1 MTSLSIGAAIFI
13 ALKPL
18 VKILAN
24 AAMGFYLAKKNVMSV
39 ETSRNISYIVVNF
52 LAPSLMFSRIV
63 QAIDSDDMKI
73 VGIIFLTSFM
83 FQLYGI
89 GFGFFTH
96 FLTPNPRNFLGGLL
110 MISALNNNGDLPIAY
125 VTTLASGTAFSA
137 ADGDKGV
144 AYAIIFSTST
154 MISLFNCG
162 GYRLIE
168 RDFRAEKKTD
178 EEESP
183 SEPDSE
189 KNLSQEEST
198 DHPAMLV
205 CTRTSTN
212 RSNLSQ
218 STSRILARSDSQV
231 EADVNIL
238 TNITS
243 HKSLSK
249 TAPVTRTE
257 ALKIKAAPF
266 VEKYTMVRDKL
277 HLRFVEQ
284 FLLNFLKPSAFAAAL
299 AIIICVIPPVHRL
312 FYKSPHYHGPHIRDA
327 PDGLPPLDFI
337 MNICAFLGNAVV
349 PLGLAMLGATVARM
363 KLGALPKGYWKTIV
377 LIVIFKLIVLPII
390 AIAWVTRLQKI
401 GWIEDDKMAS
411 FAMVMTAC
419 TPAATTQVYLTQ
431 MFMPEHGTH
440 HQLNYVSVHIIC
452 QYIALVV
459 TLPIA
464 VVYTLKNVVHV

>member
-1 MTSLSIGAAIFI
+1 MSSLSIGAAIYI

-24 AAMGFYLAKKNVMSV
+24 SAMGFYLAKKNVMSV
-39 ETSRNISYIVVNF
+39 ETSRNISYLVVNF
-52 LAPSLMFSRIV
+52 LAPALMFSRII

-73 VGIIFLTSFM
+73 VGIIFLTSLM
-83 FQLYGI
+83 FQVYGI
-89 GFGFFTH
+89 GFGTLTH
-96 FLTPNPRNFLGGLL
+96 YITPNPQNFFGGIL

-125 VTTLASGTAFSA
+125 VTTLAAGTAFSP

-168 RDFRAEKKTD
+168 RDFKRVKEEPESD
-178 EEESP
+178 ETYEDKNEES
-183 SEPDSE
+183 SETPAVLVRSE
-189 KNLSQEEST
+189 SESELSHT
-198 DHPAMLV
+198 
-205 CTRTSTN
+205 
-212 RSNLSQ
+212 
-218 STSRILARSDSQV
+218 TSRVISRPHSQV
-231 EADVNIL
+231 EADLNIL
-238 TNITS
+238 TQIES
-243 HKSLSK
+243 HVTIPKKAPSSK
-249 TAPVTRTE
+249 INS
-257 ALKIKAAPF
+257 LKIKAEPWIA
-266 VEKYTMVRDKL
+266 KYVKVRDTL
-277 HLRFVEQ
+277 HLGFVEQ
-284 FLLNFLKPSAFAAAL
+284 FLLNFLKPTAFAAAL

-312 FYKSPHYHGPHIRDA
+312 FYKNPNYHGPHIRDA

-363 KLGALPKGYWKTIV
+363 RLTSLPKGYWKTIV
-377 LIVIFKLIVLPII
+377 SIVVFKLIVLPII
-390 AIAWVTRLQKI
+390 AIAWVTRLQNI
-401 GWIEDDKMAS
+401 EWIDKNDKMAS

-431 MFMPEHGTH
+431 MFMPETGTH
-440 HQLNYVSVHIIC
+440 QQLNLVSIHIIC
-452 QYIALVV
+452 QYVALVV

>member
-1 MTSLSIGAAIFI
+1 MSSLSIGAAIFI

-24 AAMGFYLAKKNVMSV
+24 SAMGFYLAKKNIMSV
-39 ETSRNISYIVVNF
+39 ETSRNISYLVVNF
-52 LAPSLMFSRIV
+52 LAPSLMFSRII

-73 VGIIFLTSFM
+73 VGIIFLTSLM
-83 FQLYGI
+83 FQVYGI
-89 GFGFFTH
+89 GFGTLTH
-96 FLTPNPRNFLGGLL
+96 YITPNPQNFFGGIL

-125 VTTLASGTAFSA
+125 VTTLAAGTAFSA

-168 RDFRAEKKTD
+168 RDFKHVKEEPESDHSYEEKN
-178 EEESP
+178 EES
-183 SEPDSE
+183 SES
-189 KNLSQEEST
+189 
-198 DHPAMLV
+198 PAMLV
-205 CTRTSTN
+205 
-212 RSNLSQ
+212 RSESESDLSHT
-218 STSRILARSDSQV
+218 TSRVISRPHSQV
-231 EADVNIL
+231 EADLNIL
-238 TNITS
+238 TQIESHVTIPKKMPTS
-243 HKSLSK
+243 
-249 TAPVTRTE
+249 
-257 ALKIKAAPF
+257 KIESFKVKAEPWVA
-266 VEKYTMVRDKL
+266 KYVKIRDTL
-277 HLRFVEQ
+277 HLGFVEQ
-284 FLLNFLKPSAFAAAL
+284 FFLNFLKPTAFAAAL

-312 FYKSPHYHGPHIRDA
+312 FYKDPNYHGPHIRDA

-363 KLGALPKGYWKTIV
+363 RLTSLPKGYWKTIG
-377 LIVIFKLIVLPII
+377 LIVVFKLIVLPII
-390 AIAWVTRLQKI
+390 AIAWVTRLQNI
-401 GWIEDDKMAS
+401 EWIDRNDKMAS

-431 MFMPEHGTH
+431 MFMPETGTH
-440 HQLNYVSVHIIC
+440 HQLNLVSIHIIC
-452 QYIALVV
+452 QYVALVV

>member
-1 MTSLSIGAAIFI
+1 MSSLSIGAAIFI

-24 AAMGFYLAKKNVMSV
+24 SAMGFYLAKKNIMSV
-39 ETSRNISYIVVNF
+39 ETSRNISYLVVNF
-52 LAPSLMFSRIV
+52 LAPSLMFSRII

-73 VGIIFLTSFM
+73 VGIIFLTSLM
-83 FQLYGI
+83 FQVYGI
-89 GFGFFTH
+89 GFGTLTH
-96 FLTPNPRNFLGGLL
+96 YITPNPQNFFGGIL

-125 VTTLASGTAFSA
+125 VTTLAAGTAFSA

-168 RDFRAEKKTD
+168 RDFKHVKEEPESDHSYEEKN
-178 EEESP
+178 EES
-183 SEPDSE
+183 SES
-189 KNLSQEEST
+189 
-198 DHPAMLV
+198 PAMLV
-205 CTRTSTN
+205 
-212 RSNLSQ
+212 RSESESDLSHT
-218 STSRILARSDSQV
+218 TSRVISRPHSHV
-231 EADVNIL
+231 EADLNIL
-238 TNITS
+238 TQIESHVTIPKKMPTS
-243 HKSLSK
+243 
-249 TAPVTRTE
+249 
-257 ALKIKAAPF
+257 KIESFKVKAEPWVA
-266 VEKYTMVRDKL
+266 KYVKIRDTL
-277 HLRFVEQ
+277 HLGFVEQ
-284 FLLNFLKPSAFAAAL
+284 FFLNFLKPTAFAAAL

-312 FYKSPHYHGPHIRDA
+312 FYKDPNYHGPHIRDA

-363 KLGALPKGYWKTIV
+363 RLTSLPKGYWKTIG
-377 LIVIFKLIVLPII
+377 LIVVFKLIVLPII
-390 AIAWVTRLQKI
+390 AIAWVTRLQNI
-401 GWIEDDKMAS
+401 EWIDRNDKMAS

-431 MFMPEHGTH
+431 MFMPETGTH
-440 HQLNYVSVHIIC
+440 HQLNLVSIHIIC
-452 QYIALVV
+452 QYVALVV